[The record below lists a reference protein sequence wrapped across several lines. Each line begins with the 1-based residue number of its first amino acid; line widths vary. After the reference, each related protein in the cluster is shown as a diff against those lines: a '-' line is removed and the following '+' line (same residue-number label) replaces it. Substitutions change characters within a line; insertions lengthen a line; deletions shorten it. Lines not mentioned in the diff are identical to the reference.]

1 MKFYENQL
9 KLQVKLLK
17 EIGQQPAGSEADQ
30 DNYRLFHRSTVNLLK
45 EYLRKHFNNIKAYK
59 YWTDGDRVL
68 TLFDGEPKHDHQ
80 IDIILGR

>member
-17 EIGQQPAGSEADQ
+17 EIGQQPAGSLDDQ
-30 DNYRLFHRSTVNLLK
+30 DNYRSFYHSTVNLLK

>member
-1 MKFYENQL
+1 MNIYENQL

-17 EIGQQPAGSEADQ
+17 QIGQQPAGSESDQ
-30 DNYRLFHRSTVNLLK
+30 DHYRSFKRDTVNLIK
-45 EYLRKHFNNIKAYK
+45 EYLRKRFNNIKAYR

-68 TLFDGEPKHDHQ
+68 TLFDDEPKHNRQ

>member
-17 EIGQQPAGSEADQ
+17 EIGEQPAGSEADQ
-30 DNYRLFHRSTVNLLK
+30 DNYRSFRQSTINLLK
-45 EYLRKHFNNIKAYK
+45 EYLRRHFNNIKAYK
-59 YWTDGDRVL
+59 YWTDSDRVL
-68 TLFDGEPKHDHQ
+68 TLFDGEPKHDRQ

>member
-17 EIGQQPAGSEADQ
+17 EIGQRPAGSEADQ
-30 DNYRLFHRSTVNLLK
+30 DNYRSFRQSTVNLLK
-45 EYLRKHFNNIKAYK
+45 EYLRRHFNNIKAYK

-68 TLFDGEPKHDHQ
+68 TLFDGEPKHDRQ

>member
-30 DNYRLFHRSTVNLLK
+30 DNYRSFRQSTVNLLK

-68 TLFDGEPKHDHQ
+68 TLFDGEPKHDRQ

>member
-17 EIGQQPAGSEADQ
+17 EIGQQPAGSEVDQ
-30 DNYRLFHRSTVNLLK
+30 DDYLSFHQSTVNLVK

-68 TLFDGEPKHDHQ
+68 TLFDGEPKHDRQ